1 MVDERAILEIAVEV
15 SEGINRLEK
24 LEQEF
29 VRKVGRMN
37 DALAR
42 IDDEEAEELRREIA
56 AVGDEFERTAD
67 KAEDGLRQIAR
78 SGKVAEE
85 SIEQMDREI
94 KQTRTSIGAAR
105 KAMATLGTTARR
117 AANQARQALGGLR
130 QAVLGLRGAFL
141 AVGGAVILNEIT
153 KATERQAQAEAVLN
167 QLIISTGKAA
177 GFTADELKKMAAGLQ
192 QVTLFGD
199 EAVIEGQNILL
210 TFTKIGREV
219 FPDTIEAAANLA
231 TLMAQGTGGQPS
243 LKDAAIQLGKA
254 LNDPVKNLSA
264 LSRAGIQFSVDQT
277 ELIKK
282 LFEGGQEAEA
292 QRLILVELEKQFG
305 GTARAARERLGG
317 DVAALKNI
325 LGDLGEAIGVG
336 LLPSLDRLASELA
349 DGVGTGE
356 AAEKFEAFGKV
367 LGTIVTSVATLVTGL
382 ATVRPIVQGFGA
394 GIIKVFEGIIRAGDK
409 LLGLFARIPGVGGRF
424 REARVEIQKEAD
436 ILAEAAADLGR
447 RSAEGLRDAR
457 ESIISDW
464 EAIRDSWKGGSE
476 DAETAAAAVLKVG
489 DAAGKTSE
497 ELAKIPAEAPAT
509 SESLEELGESASSA
523 ATGFE
528 ELSQAAEAAQ
538 AAVSQQQ
545 GAVDG
550 VTQSVSA
557 LEAELQQLR
566 DTPVLTEEQ
575 SQRLQQVTDDL
586 FNQRGAL
593 ADAER
598 ELQARQ
604 AALTNEQGRGE
615 AATEGLARAADD
627 ASQAFAGEFDAVAQ
641 VSDSLRDQLP
651 PAAAGATAALRE
663 LEDGSLEL
671 QNTIGENAAE
681 FEKAADGS
689 LVLKDAVGETAD
701 EMEDLGR
708 SAEKAGAG
716 ASQAA
721 RGIEELTRAG
731 DAEGL
736 AATRKEIEALQVS
749 LEALRTDAARAGGA
763 VTAAAGD
770 MTNSLS
776 RAVAECERLN
786 ACLRELGS

>member
-1 MVDERAILEIAVEV
+1 M
-15 SEGINRLEK
+15 
-24 LEQEF
+24 
-29 VRKVGRMN
+29 
-37 DALAR
+37 
-42 IDDEEAEELRREIA
+42 
-56 AVGDEFERTAD
+56 
-67 KAEDGLRQIAR
+67 
-78 SGKVAEE
+78 
-85 SIEQMDREI
+85 
-94 KQTRTSIGAAR
+94 
-105 KAMATLGTTARR
+105 
-117 AANQARQALGGLR
+117 
-130 QAVLGLRGAFL
+130 
-141 AVGGAVILNEIT
+141 
-153 KATERQAQAEAVLN
+153 
-167 QLIISTGKAA
+167 
-177 GFTADELKKMAAGLQ
+177 
-192 QVTLFGD
+192 
-199 EAVIEGQNILL
+199 
-210 TFTKIGREV
+210 
-219 FPDTIEAAANLA
+219 
-231 TLMAQGTGGQPS
+231 
-243 LKDAAIQLGKA
+243 
-254 LNDPVKNLSA
+254 
-264 LSRAGIQFSVDQT
+264 
-277 ELIKK
+277 
-282 LFEGGQEAEA
+282 
-292 QRLILVELEKQFG
+292 
-305 GTARAARERLGG
+305 
-317 DVAALKNI
+317 
-325 LGDLGEAIGVG
+325 
-336 LLPSLDRLASELA
+336 
-349 DGVGTGE
+349 
-356 AAEKFEAFGKV
+356 
-367 LGTIVTSVATLVTGL
+367 
-382 ATVRPIVQGFGA
+382 
-394 GIIKVFEGIIRAGDK
+394 
-409 LLGLFARIPGVGGRF
+409 
-424 REARVEIQKEAD
+424 
-436 ILAEAAADLGR
+436 
-447 RSAEGLRDAR
+447 
-457 ESIISDW
+457 
-464 EAIRDSWKGGSE
+464 
-476 DAETAAAAVLKVG
+476 
-489 DAAGKTSE
+489 
-497 ELAKIPAEAPAT
+497 
-509 SESLEELGESASSA
+509 
-523 ATGFE
+523 
-528 ELSQAAEAAQ
+528 
-538 AAVSQQQ
+538 
-545 GAVDG
+545 
-550 VTQSVSA
+550 TQSVSA